1 MFGCITTTATGCEE
15 DTPVRCCCKAAGVI
29 LRRPW
34 CKDRGCISGSEA
46 GEQAG
51 VSNRTDKPSN
61 LFIFFFI
68 LKPFKWWMVSVFFLW
83 PELSELDREGNI
95 PSCGDDYR
103 QNLWRKYEGNFQRA
117 FLLSSPLFRSSAV
130 PELWTVSALLCWKGV
145 TVGRQGTPSQWGQG
159 SAGDACTLAAIWPAG
174 HGDDCYQSRKA
185 IITFI
190 FLFLMTLP
198 CTPPFRFLRCISTHY
213 VHFYVFTTCRRMF
226 PTFQVQISGMDP
238 AAEYVLLMDFIPIDD
253 KRYRSDTQTE

>member
-1 MFGCITTTATGCEE
+1 MQI
-15 DTPVRCCCKAAGVI
+15 
-29 LRRPW
+29 
-34 CKDRGCISGSEA
+34 
-46 GEQAG
+46 
-51 VSNRTDKPSN
+51 
-61 LFIFFFI
+61 
-68 LKPFKWWMVSVFFLW
+68 
-83 PELSELDREGNI
+83 
-95 PSCGDDYR
+95 
-103 QNLWRKYEGNFQRA
+103 WRKFSTRV
-117 FLLSSPLFRSSAV
+117 SPLFRSSAL

-145 TVGRQGTPSQWGQG
+145 TVGRQGPPSQWGQG